1 MSPGMRGNCVSS
13 MRMPTVKPY
22 WFCPP
27 RTRPEVIGPTLPYQ
41 RRGERRRS
49 PRHPPPVTRGG
60 LAREPMAPA
69 KASARNEPSSTL
81 RGRRRLPPAASL
93 PAPQT
98 VCSRREADPDG
109 GDERFTRR
117 PRPRKTPRRPQDL
130 GSWRRP
136 ERGPERLARLDRAR
150 RGDRPAQT
158 DHRGGEPRR
167 GDGRDHLH
175 GPPAARRAGP
185 PLRASQGLAPRVPL
199 ALESAGLER
208 GPLRP
213 RYR

>member
-1 MSPGMRGNCVSS
+1 MSPGMRGNRVSS

-22 WFCPP
+22 WFWPP

-41 RRGERRRS
+41 RLINVGGAVRRFEVAADCPSGFPSRAPDRMLS
-49 PRHPPPVTRGG
+49 AGG
-60 LAREPMAPA
+60 R
-69 KASARNEPSSTL
+69 
-81 RGRRRLPPAASL
+81 
-93 PAPQT
+93 
-98 VCSRREADPDG
+98 PDG

-185 PLRASQGLAPRVPL
+185 PLRAGQGLAPRVPL
-199 ALESAGLER
+199 TLESAGLER

>member
-1 MSPGMRGNCVSS
+1 MSPGMRGNRVSS

-22 WFCPP
+22 WFWPP

-41 RRGERRRS
+41 RRGSGGAAPPTPPTGHPRRS
-49 PRHPPPVTRGG
+49 RPRTDGAG
-60 LAREPMAPA
+60 EAG
-69 KASARNEPSSTL
+69 ARNELSSTL

-98 VCSRREADPDG
+98 VCSRREADSDG

-117 PRPRKTPRRPQDL
+117 PRPRKTPRRPHDL

-185 PLRASQGLAPRVPL
+185 PLRAGQGLAPRVPL